1 MRQFS
6 IKFIATISISQAAIQ
21 VQDEHDCYVRDVMY
35 NYGQV
40 IAQKTLGR
48 QLAPAEDYIK
58 EYNSVLD

>member
-35 NYGQV
+35 NYGQA

-48 QLAPAEDYIK
+48 KLAP
-58 EYNSVLD
+58 VLEHF